1 MVRHCG
7 NKWSF
12 PRIINAVRVLPKWVS
27 SRLRLATA
35 TASFFLQFALGNFE
49 GISQAPTMS
58 KWGAA
63 FLASRKMVEPKLH
76 ELPTASHIYKQ
87 ANRAKQ
93 ITGSWPISFSFPKPA
108 LPAPQQVAGY
118 LCPTFPGHKYSFESD
133 KSYYENYRKFSYALT
148 HKKGGWDCFRHLEV
162 MHVGAVPFMPDADII
177 PSHTMVHYPKAFL
190 AEVAASM
197 RRSRLYISP
206 SVRENLADYFD
217 QNLTSAAMAKYL
229 LRAAGIQNSARV
241 LFIDAAT
248 PTRPDYLSIL
258 TLIGLKQVLGK
269 QVDVAFPVNYIYE
282 DWTGD
287 ARELYGRGFGFS
299 RTLKSGIK
307 NQNEFDGREL
317 SLHQSSLT
325 RFDAIVIGSEPRN
338 TVLAH
343 DLLSAFPPKQTVW
356 LHGED
361 RGPSI
366 DQLDSYQKT
375 GVAMF
380 VRELNVRK
388 NIPSD
393 QCVPP
398 DSSALSLDQEGSRTR
413 ALGPD

>member
-1 MVRHCG
+1 MTRYRG
-7 NKWSF
+7 KNSSF
-12 PRIINAVRVLPKWVS
+12 LRIMNAVRLLPKWVRN
-27 SRLRLATA
+27 RLRLATA

-49 GISQAPTMS
+49 DISQAPALS
-58 KWGAA
+58 KWGVAV
-63 FLASRKMVEPKLH
+63 LASRKMVEPNLPKL
-76 ELPTASHIYKQ
+76 PAASQIYKR
-87 ANRAKQ
+87 ANRAKE
-93 ITGSWPISFSFPKPA
+93 ITGAWPISFSFPKPA
-108 LPAPQQVAGY
+108 LPASQEVAGY
-118 LCPTFPGHKYSFESD
+118 LCPTFPGHKYSFESEA
-133 KSYYENYRKFSYALT
+133 SYYENYRKFSYALT
-148 HKKGGWDCFRHLEV
+148 HRKGGWDCFRHLEV
-162 MHVGAVPFMPDADII
+162 MHAGAVPFMPDADII
-177 PSHTMVHYPKAFL
+177 PVHTMVHYPKAFL

-197 RRSRLYISP
+197 RRSRLCISP

-241 LFIDAAT
+241 LFIDAST
-248 PTRPDYLSIL
+248 PSRPDYLSIL

-282 DWTGD
+282 DWAGN

-299 RTLKSGIK
+299 RTLEAGIK
-307 NQNEFDGREL
+307 NQNELYGHEL

-338 TVLAH
+338 TVLAR
-343 DLLSAFPPKQTVW
+343 DLLSAFPPEQTVW

-366 DQLDSYQKT
+366 TELDSYQKT
-375 GVAMF
+375 GVTMF
-380 VRELNVRK
+380 VRELDVRK

-393 QCVPP
+393 
-398 DSSALSLDQEGSRTR
+398 
-413 ALGPD
+413 